1 MTQRR
6 PTIEELTADLSI
18 LDITGFV
25 RKDPQYQFAIGCGA
39 GGDVYRA
46 LYEWTDPR
54 SLQVCSIKVV
64 VKVLKGNNATQHKI
78 EQRVKREVAAWRFLK
93 HPNVAQFLGI
103 AYLQPGRPPGLVSR
117 FMLRN
122 DFLAY
127 IGRHPDLKRAK
138 AIEVTRGLQY
148 LHSKGIIHGDLRV
161 DNVLVSDDGAAQLN
175 DFGISHILDVQ
186 GFTTKIMR
194 NVRFTAP
201 ELMPIEEVESDVK
214 PTFRTDVFSLAMLLL
229 QLFHGP
235 DKNLQNGLPYNHIRL
250 RTGTDYDLRLLR
262 LIHRGERP
270 RRERY
275 QTMYDQHWALLEF
288 CWQNDP
294 FSRPDINTVLKML

>member
-1 MTQRR
+1 M
-6 PTIEELTADLSI
+6 
-18 LDITGFV
+18 
-25 RKDPQYQFAIGCGA
+25 
-39 GGDVYRA
+39 
-46 LYEWTDPR
+46 
-54 SLQVCSIKVV
+54 
-64 VKVLKGNNATQHKI
+64 
-78 EQRVKREVAAWRFLK
+78 
-93 HPNVAQFLGI
+93 
-103 AYLQPGRPPGLVSR
+103 
-117 FMLRN
+117 
-122 DFLAY
+122 
-127 IGRHPDLKRAK
+127 
-138 AIEVTRGLQY
+138 
-148 LHSKGIIHGDLRV
+148 
-161 DNVLVSDDGAAQLN
+161 SDDGAAQLN

-229 QLFHGP
+229 QVCLCSCQAVFRICILTIRHPQLFHGP